1 MTTPENL
8 PHQDLPNQDAGK
20 DVLAA
25 KLASTASLI
34 ERMTALAVFVA
45 LLVGVFL
52 VVKPFVT
59 GILFGGILVIAT
71 WPLRDL
77 MVRHGGSTV
86 LASGLLLLA
95 AVATIGLPAVFLAP
109 GLAERMVKG
118 LQQGQTYFAGMPEFP
133 GWLAS
138 IPFVEEPLR
147 RLWTDLADPSSVVQ
161 EVFKSYSAELQRALV
176 EIAKAFA
183 DGIFQ
188 VLVSLAVATLF
199 WLRGDTL
206 AHAIRDIA
214 DRLGGA
220 TAVAALDSA
229 ADSVRGVAYGIVG
242 TAAIQAG
249 LMTFGL
255 LLAGVPGAA
264 VLGFVSMLIALS
276 QFGVLLVFIWGG
288 AAWWLFGLGS
298 TGWAIFIIVWGIMV
312 STVDN
317 VIRPWL
323 VSFGAAL
330 PLTLIF
336 FGVLGGFL
344 AFGFLGLFI
353 GPTLLGVFVNLLD
366 AWRRAASPTAS
377 PASVPPSGPSALA
390 QGVVPVVP
398 TAATKDAL
406 APGE

>member
-1 MTTPENL
+1 MTTPKD
-8 PHQDLPNQDAGK
+8 PTHPDASK
-20 DVLAA
+20 EVLAA

-45 LLVGVFL
+45 LLLGVFL
-52 VVKPFVT
+52 VVKPFIT
-59 GILFGGILVIAT
+59 GILFGGILAIAT

-77 MVRHGGSTV
+77 LVRHGSSTV
-86 LASGLLLLA
+86 LAASLLLLA
-95 AVATIGLPAVFLAP
+95 AIATIGLPAVFLAP
-109 GLAERMVKG
+109 GLAERLVKG
-118 LQQGQTYFAGMPEFP
+118 LQQAQTYFAGMPELP
-133 GWLAS
+133 GWLAN
-138 IPFVEEPLR
+138 IPFIDEPIR
-147 RLWTDLADPSSVVQ
+147 RVWTDLADPSSIVQ

-188 VLVSLAVATLF
+188 VLVSLAVATLL
-199 WLRGDTL
+199 WLQGETIG
-206 AHAIRDIA
+206 HAIRDVTV
-214 DRLGGA
+214 RLGGD
-220 TAVAALDSA
+220 TAGAALDTA

-255 LLAGVPGAA
+255 LLAGVPGAG

-276 QFGVLLVFIWGG
+276 QFGILLAIIWGG
-288 AAWWLFGLGS
+288 AGWWLFTLGH
-298 TGWAIFIIVWGIMV
+298 TGWAIFIVAWGIMV

-330 PLTLIF
+330 PLTLII

-366 AWRRAASPTAS
+366 AWRRAAAPPTTT
-377 PASVPPSGPSALA
+377 ASVPPAGPSALA
-390 QGVVPVVP
+390 QGIGAAVP
-398 TAATKDAL
+398 TPAATKDAL